1 MLAASRQEGQLG
13 SVAISV
19 SLISASVLAVVFL
32 IYVSAR
38 SLAASGIEFDPRDL
52 FVAGVLSG
60 IIAVAVLAALSFLR
74 ATRRAKRA
82 QIRAAAKVEALE
94 KSLLAAEAIFKAEP
108 QVLIFWEESG
118 NPHMIT
124 NGLDPSLG
132 VPSDG
137 GQLLKFRGWL
147 EPESAG
153 ELESGLNGL
162 FENGD
167 PFNVM
172 LKTNASAYLEADGR
186 AAGSRLI
193 LKFRDLAGRR
203 LELAQ
208 ICDKHRKLSGIIKAN
223 RALLEAVPMPIWFRD
238 NDGKIDWVNQAY
250 VAVVDAPDP
259 GTVIEQQ
266 TELLEARQREAVDT
280 SLARGETF
288 RERLHTI
295 VSGERRAFDVIVV
308 PLGSSN
314 AGFAVDIAAL
324 ETVKG
329 DLDRHIAAH
338 ARTLDRV
345 STAVAI
351 FGPDQRLTF
360 FNQAYLDIWGLED
373 QWLESGPKD
382 GEILDRL
389 RALRFLPEQADYRV
403 WRAKFLECYQSSE
416 PREDWWYLPDGRS
429 IHVVAEQ
436 RPDGGVAYLFDDAT
450 ERIALESRYNSLF
463 HVQQETLENL
473 TEGVAV
479 FATDGRLTLFNP
491 AFAAIWKLNVNELKK
506 RPHIDEIIN
515 LCSVLHDDNTAWME
529 FKRAVTAIHDHR
541 QNFEG
546 QLNRADDSIID
557 YACLP
562 LPDGATLLTYVDVT
576 DSKRVENMLI
586 ERNEALEAANR
597 LKNDFIQNVSY
608 ELRTPLT
615 NIIGFS
621 DLLADT
627 KIGVLNDKQREY
639 LGDIRASSAT
649 LLSIINDILDLATID
664 AGALEL
670 NLKSVR
676 VEEVIR
682 SAALGVKE
690 RLVRAKLGLDIRVEQ
705 SVSGFLGDA
714 TRVTQILYNLL
725 SNAIGF
731 SEEGSRITLIC
742 QRDGNMIAF
751 SIVDQGCGIPEEYH
765 QAVFERFENRSQ
777 GSKHR
782 GAGLGLSIVK
792 SLAELHGGNVILRSK
807 PGAGTSITVRFPE
820 FGPRSAR
827 LPASTPI
834 EVDANSSAAD
844 TTSPQVK
851 ATATA

>member
-1 MLAASRQEGQLG
+1 MLADSRQEGQLG
-13 SVAISV
+13 SIAVSV
-19 SLISASVLAVVFL
+19 SLISASVLAVIFL
-32 IYVSAR
+32 VYVTAR
-38 SLAASGIEFDPRDL
+38 SLAATGTEFDPRDL

-82 QIRAAAKVEALE
+82 QARAAAKVEAVE

-118 NPHMIT
+118 NPRMIT

-132 VPSDG
+132 VPSEA
-137 GQLLKFRGWL
+137 GQLLRFRGWL

-153 ELESGLNGL
+153 ELESGLNAL

-172 LKTNASAYLEADGR
+172 LKTNTSAYLEADGR

-280 SLARGETF
+280 ALARGETF

-295 VSGERRAFDVIVV
+295 VGGERRAFDVIVV

-627 KIGVLNDKQREY
+627 KIGVLNDKQRKY

-670 NLKSVR
+670 NLKKVK
-676 VEEVIR
+676 VEDVIR

-782 GAGLGLSIVK
+782 VERDRTG
-792 SLAELHGGNVILRSK
+792 
-807 PGAGTSITVRFPE
+807 
-820 FGPRSAR
+820 
-827 LPASTPI
+827 
-834 EVDANSSAAD
+834 
-844 TTSPQVK
+844 
-851 ATATA
+851 